1 MMTLHFTVDP
11 SAQAHGTDAAPPAAP
26 TDLASCPAPSEK
38 IFFFLFFRNHVLISP
53 SRLDWRGVSRSSRT
67 WKRDAVDVSGCSALV
82 ARTNNPGRTAKSY
95 GPDIPV
101 LMSSRRAVSTNAPTT
116 GAKKPVPEESTYK
129 PFKHCAG
136 RPVIWL
142 ILWFCRVLFCCTRTM
157 GISGYPAFPA
167 PSLSKRV
174 TCSQNSGCP
183 CRENAPERLR
193 FDGVERTRPD
203 APF

>member
-129 PFKHCAG
+129 PFKPLRREAGYLADPVVLPRAFLLHADHGYQRIPGLPCA
-136 RPVIWL
+136 L
-142 ILWFCRVLFCCTRTM
+142 
-157 GISGYPAFPA
+157 
-167 PSLSKRV
+167 SLKEGHMFAKLGLSM
-174 TCSQNSGCP
+174 P
-183 CRENAPERLR
+183 RERA
-193 FDGVERTRPD
+193 GASAV
-203 APF
+203 